1 MIELRP
7 ALLPAEAPLVFSRS
21 ARPAFDASVRPLF
34 RGAVL
39 AALLVATLGLPSLR
53 SGTAETRPPLRL
65 SDATRPMGP
74 ASLQPGAAP
83 VARFG
88 R

>member
-7 ALLPAEAPLVFSRS
+7 ALLPAEAPLVFCRHP
-21 ARPAFDASVRPLF
+21 RPAFDASVRPLF

-53 SGTAETRPPLRL
+53 PGAAETRPTLRL
-65 SDATRPMGP
+65 SEATRPVGP
-74 ASLQPGAAP
+74 ASLRPGAAP
-83 VARFG
+83 VARIG